1 MNNSTTII
9 EAAKV
14 VSKYQLALGNRL
26 IEIQAAIERVRSAT
40 DARGERQA
48 RNELWYHRKKATDY
62 ARAHQ
67 LELPTWA
74 DSRST
79 ANGDRPENV
88 RG

>member
-1 MNNSTTII
+1 MNDSNVLI
-9 EAAKV
+9 EAAKT

-26 IEIQAAIERVRSAT
+26 IEIKSAIERVRSAT
-40 DARGERQA
+40 DARAERQA

-79 ANGDRPENV
+79 ANHDRPEDKKP
-88 RG
+88 